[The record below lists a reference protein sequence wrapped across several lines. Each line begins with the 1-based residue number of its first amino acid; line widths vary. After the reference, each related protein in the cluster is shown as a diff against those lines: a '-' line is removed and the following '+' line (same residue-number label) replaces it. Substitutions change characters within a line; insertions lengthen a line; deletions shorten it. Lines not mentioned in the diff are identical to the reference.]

1 MKRRIPEVITEA
13 ELLLIIKSCK
23 SKNHKLAFI
32 LGFYECMRVSEVV
45 NLKLEH
51 IDKNSRQIMIKQGK
65 GGKDRNIPINP
76 FVLPKLKHLPIG
88 CGIRALQIA
97 FKDKGKEVTGR
108 DVHFHT
114 LRHSGATYYLNQKKW
129 NLRKLQ
135 RFLGHSKVS
144 TTEIYTHVNEQD
156 LVDEMWKDDEV
167 AKGW

>member
-1 MKRRIPEVITEA
+1 MKLKIPEVITEE
-13 ELLLIIKSCK
+13 ELLQIIKITK
-23 SKNHKLAFI
+23 RKNHKLAFI
-32 LGFYECMRVSEVV
+32 LGFYECMRVSEVAK
-45 NLKLEH
+45 LKIEH
-51 IDKNSRQIMIKQGK
+51 IDKNARLIRIKQGK

-76 FVLPKLKHLPIG
+76 FVLPKLKYLPVG
-88 CGIRALQIA
+88 CGIRALQFA
-97 FKDKGKEVTGR
+97 FKKRGMAVTGR

-114 LRHSGATYYLNQKKW
+114 LRHSGATYYLNEKKW

-144 TTEIYTHVNEQD
+144 TTEIYTHVNEKD